1 MPSELDLRVRKSIA
15 ALTAEGGL
23 APLTSYRQYG
33 VDLPM
38 IASAPPAL
46 PQYFAHFCAQHGDA
60 TFLVDGAQRYSF
72 AETYAAARAV
82 AGALVEGHHIRKG
95 DRIGIA
101 MRNAPSWI
109 VLYMGILMAGGCA
122 VLLNGW
128 WQGGELAEGLDDVET
143 SLVFVDPPRAKRLAE
158 AEYAGGAKIIMIDI
172 ALPLDEAL
180 EPVMAAGGGADTDLP
195 DIGGDDLATILFTSG
210 STGKSKGAYSCHRS
224 VVQGTFNYIVHALML
239 LQLGTEDGT
248 IKPDRPQHAMIM
260 TVPLFHVTGEI
271 PMLLVSFAIGRKLVL
286 MPKWDPVEAMKLIET
301 EKVTAFTGVPL
312 MSFEIL
318 SHPDRHK
325 YDLSTL
331 QNLAAGGAP
340 RPPEHVRRI
349 REEMP
354 NTPPVLGYGLTE
366 TNAVGCGTF
375 STNYSGK
382 PNSTGPASQ
391 PLVDLAI
398 LDDDGQSLPQ
408 GERGEVCI
416 RTVANFSG
424 YWNRPDASAESMT
437 TDGYFRTGDVG
448 YLDEEG
454 YLFIVDRKK
463 DIIIRGGENISCQAV
478 EAALY
483 EHPAVTECAVFGL
496 PDERLGEV
504 PGAVVH
510 LKMGD
515 DLSEEALKT
524 FLAAHI
530 AGFSVPQKIWF
541 VPDLL
546 PRLGTEKIDKVGL
559 RKHYQDIWKAKAA
572 G

>member
-1 MPSELDLRVRKSIA
+1 
-15 ALTAEGGL
+15 
-23 APLTSYRQYG
+23 
-33 VDLPM
+33 
-38 IASAPPAL
+38 
-46 PQYFAHFCAQHGDA
+46 
-60 TFLVDGAQRYSF
+60 
-72 AETYAAARAV
+72 
-82 AGALVEGHHIRKG
+82 
-95 DRIGIA
+95 
-101 MRNAPSWI
+101 
-109 VLYMGILMAGGCA
+109 
-122 VLLNGW
+122 
-128 WQGGELAEGLDDVET
+128 
-143 SLVFVDPPRAKRLAE
+143 
-158 AEYAGGAKIIMIDI
+158 
-172 ALPLDEAL
+172 
-180 EPVMAAGGGADTDLP
+180 
-195 DIGGDDLATILFTSG
+195 
-210 STGKSKGAYSCHRS
+210 
-224 VVQGTFNYIVHALML
+224 
-239 LQLGTEDGT
+239 
-248 IKPDRPQHAMIM
+248 
-260 TVPLFHVTGEI
+260 
-271 PMLLVSFAIGRKLVL
+271 
-286 MPKWDPVEAMKLIET
+286 MKLIEA

-375 STNYSGK
+375 STNYSAK

-398 LDDDGQSLPQ
+398 LNDAGLPMPQ

-424 YWNRPDASAESMT
+424 YWNRPDASAQSMT
-437 TDGYFRTGDVG
+437 IDGYFRTGDVG

-510 LKMGD
+510 LKVGN

-559 RKHYQDIWKAKAA
+559 RKHYQEIWKAKAA